1 MAENQPGS
9 EDAATAFPA
18 GPRELS
24 GVIAVTVPAI
34 TDPDIAS
41 VDVDV
46 SAMTMAPAVGDH
58 VEAIPQEA
66 MEATCRVLN
75 AYVTA
80 ANTVRVVFGSLGG
93 NVVGGAKNFKF
104 LVTDLNA

>member
-9 EDAATAFPA
+9 EDTASAFPS
-18 GPRELS
+18 RNEELS
-24 GVIAVTVPAI
+24 GVIAVAVPAI
-34 TDPDIAS
+34 VDPDIAS

-46 SAMTMAPAVGDH
+46 SAMTMTPAVGDA
-58 VEAIPQEA
+58 VRAIPQEA
-66 MEATCRVLN
+66 MEATARVLN

-93 NVVGGAKNFKF
+93 NVVGGNKNFKF
-104 LVTDLNA
+104 LVRDLT

>member
-1 MAENQPGS
+1 MAENAPGP
-9 EDAATAFPA
+9 EDAASAYPA

-46 SAMTMAPAVGDH
+46 SAMTMTPAVGDE
-58 VEAIPQEA
+58 VIAIPQEA
-66 MEATCRVLN
+66 METNARILN

-93 NVVGGAKNFKF
+93 NVTGSAKNFKF
-104 LVTDLNA
+104 LVTDLT